1 MTKDVAVQE
10 ALRNARTD
18 EWLRA
23 STRVGSTSLIVAA
36 AFGGSGDEPSDNL
49 HVDVVHRARFG
60 KKVPG
65 TTVPIGS
72 IRNTVA
78 QFVGQTI
85 DIQFDAYFTIAND
98 KPPPLVNAT
107 SFSMKAGD
115 ILLATEFVSLAVDGT
130 PPIEQISWRLGQRDE
145 IEIRLRAR
153 TEIALSDSY
162 LLHGFDLIESAFNGL
177 IMGDE
182 NDLTDT

>member
-1 MTKDVAVQE
+1 
-10 ALRNARTD
+10 
-18 EWLRA
+18 
-23 STRVGSTSLIVAA
+23 
-36 AFGGSGDEPSDNL
+36 
-49 HVDVVHRARFG
+49 
-60 KKVPG
+60 
-65 TTVPIGS
+65 
-72 IRNTVA
+72 
-78 QFVGQTI
+78 
-85 DIQFDAYFTIAND
+85 
-98 KPPPLVNAT
+98 
-107 SFSMKAGD
+107 MKAGD